1 MGYME
6 TDGLGD
12 TNRQLSDYANLEPI
26 PNGRNEVWR
35 AEYDGQAVCLKK
47 FRILDAKQQK
57 VLTFPLSTHQN
68 VSLQN
73 LSQYLVLVTSA
84 GVHEGGAVRAEAAA
98 PPSWPAS
105 PAAHPRP
112 SSPAG
117 AWAEAPGAQ

>member
-1 MGYME
+1 ME

-73 LSQYLVLVTSA
+73 LSQYLVLVTLA
-84 GVHEGGAVRAEAAA
+84 GIHEGGAVCAEAAA
-98 PPSWPAS
+98 PLRDQLRRCVRRQRQHVPSEPEETIDEWP
-105 PAAHPRP
+105 
-112 SSPAG
+112 
-117 AWAEAPGAQ
+117 